1 MHKIDQEQSELIET
15 LQDQVN
21 ESIFL
26 KRLEDTAL
34 YKYYEINQ
42 KKICQLLKFRIK

>member
-1 MHKIDQEQSELIET
+1 MYKIDQDQSELIET

-21 ESIFL
+21 EFILL

-34 YKYYEINQ
+34 HKHYGVN
-42 KKICQLLKFRIK
+42 